1 MIDEAA
7 ESDKREAHYAGPES
21 VTIPSGSA
29 ERSENLA
36 RISHEAAYP
45 EVEFLPS
52 SRNWWAWLKGTPAE
66 CIHLNGET
74 SWMATLL
81 PDTLYLQGKRAARR
95 EPVRPEVSLC
105 RACLADVARGELEA
119 YRGRVV
125 AFEPCAEDFTQYFF
139 VAAPDFD
146 PVGLA
151 PEVSN
156 AITGRL
162 SQQGGDCA
170 DCGHAATW
178 LWLSRE
184 EVPSLDDVDRIE
196 EAAGERLCAKHG
208 ARKLFATFSRIRE
221 ANVFY
226 MNLPY
231 GEAGAYV
238 WI

>member
-7 ESDKREAHYAGPES
+7 ESDKRKAHCAGPES

-81 PDTLYLQGKRAARR
+81 PDTLYLQGKRTARREPVRPEVSLCRACLRDGGRGWWAVLRRDALSLHGKRAAGR

-105 RACLADVARGELEA
+105 RACLADVARGEL
-119 YRGRVV
+119 
-125 AFEPCAEDFTQYFF
+125 
-139 VAAPDFD
+139 
-146 PVGLA
+146 
-151 PEVSN
+151 
-156 AITGRL
+156 
-162 SQQGGDCA
+162 
-170 DCGHAATW
+170 
-178 LWLSRE
+178 
-184 EVPSLDDVDRIE
+184 
-196 EAAGERLCAKHG
+196 
-208 ARKLFATFSRIRE
+208 
-221 ANVFY
+221 
-226 MNLPY
+226 
-231 GEAGAYV
+231 
-238 WI
+238 